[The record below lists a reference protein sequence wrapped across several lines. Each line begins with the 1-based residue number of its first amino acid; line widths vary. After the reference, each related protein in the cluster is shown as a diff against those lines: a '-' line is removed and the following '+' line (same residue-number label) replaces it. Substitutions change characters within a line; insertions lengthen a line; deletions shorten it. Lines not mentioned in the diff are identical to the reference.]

1 MKPQYEP
8 KTNLQ
13 RLGYVVEECGE
24 VLQAIGKT
32 IRWGLESVNPELPPE
47 QQESNAAWILRE
59 ATTNVLRHASAANVV
74 VAIGPGTLRV
84 SDDGE
89 GLHGPP
95 GNGMRGMAER
105 ASAAGAALAVEAGVD
120 GGIAVSVRW

>member
-1 MKPQYEP
+1 MKPEYEP
-8 KTNLQ
+8 KTNMQ

-59 ATTNVLRHASAANVV
+59 LDDLSGAIDRLKSA
-74 VAIGPGTLRV
+74 IKP
-84 SDDGE
+84 
-89 GLHGPP
+89 
-95 GNGMRGMAER
+95 
-105 ASAAGAALAVEAGVD
+105 
-120 GGIAVSVRW
+120 